1 MLDVS
6 KPQKE
11 KSAFSFKDY
20 AFDILAA
27 FIPASFIITAFQIMD
42 IVGAL
47 IPIVSIFGGAYL
59 VGKYRKKKGIK
70 ASKRNFLY
78 VIALIILLIFVVP
91 MIILSLTTDI

>member
-6 KPQKE
+6 KAKE
-11 KSAFSFKDY
+11 EKTAFSFKDY
-20 AFDILAA
+20 AFDILVA
-27 FIPASFIITAFQIMD
+27 FIPASFIITASQMMG

-47 IPIVSIFGGAYL
+47 IPIISIFGGAYL

-70 ASKRNFLY
+70 ASKRNFFY
-78 VIALIILLIFVVP
+78 VIALIIILIFILP